1 MTTKTVAAAE
11 DGTAADPASAH
22 AVVRILVAD
31 DEESMRFFVRGG
43 LMRAGYLVEA
53 VASGD
58 QAIAAYEARPFDL
71 AVLDLKM
78 PGADGLQVLAALRG
92 TDPDAAVIVMTAHGT
107 IRSAVDAI
115 RGGAFDYVTKPFEL
129 DELLLAVERA
139 LGHRATLRE
148 NRELRKLVDPRTGL
162 GGLVGQSPA
171 LRAVFGLIERL
182 GGSDATVLITGE
194 SGTGKELVA
203 RALHA
208 RSSRA
213 GGPFVTMQCAAVPVA
228 LFESELFGHEAGAF
242 TGAVKRRRGLLEK
255 AHGGTLFLDEV
266 ADMAPGAQAK
276 LERALSEREIVPLGG
291 SEAIPVDI
299 RVVAA
304 TNRDLEALVREQ
316 AFRQELYWRL
326 NVVPIHLPP
335 LRERREDVPLLV
347 DHFLARATERL
358 GVGRK
363 TMAMDAMILLARQ
376 PWSGNVRELQNLVER
391 LAVLHPDCDEL
402 GLDDLPEE
410 LRATAPPRSEAD
422 PAALG
427 LVPYPDALLQFER
440 RYLEQL
446 FARTGGNIT
455 EAARLAGLSRG
466 HLHRKARQVG
476 VEAER
481 FRGSEG
487 AK

>member
-1 MTTKTVAAAE
+1 
-11 DGTAADPASAH
+11 
-22 AVVRILVAD
+22 
-31 DEESMRFFVRGG
+31 
-43 LMRAGYLVEA
+43 
-53 VASGD
+53 
-58 QAIAAYEARPFDL
+58 
-71 AVLDLKM
+71 
-78 PGADGLQVLAALRG
+78 
-92 TDPDAAVIVMTAHGT
+92 
-107 IRSAVDAI
+107 
-115 RGGAFDYVTKPFEL
+115 
-129 DELLLAVERA
+129 
-139 LGHRATLRE
+139 
-148 NRELRKLVDPRTGL
+148 
-162 GGLVGQSPA
+162 
-171 LRAVFGLIERL
+171 
-182 GGSDATVLITGE
+182 
-194 SGTGKELVA
+194 
-203 RALHA
+203 
-208 RSSRA
+208 
-213 GGPFVTMQCAAVPVA
+213 
-228 LFESELFGHEAGAF
+228 
-242 TGAVKRRRGLLEK
+242 
-255 AHGGTLFLDEV
+255 
-266 ADMAPGAQAK
+266 
-276 LERALSEREIVPLGG
+276 
-291 SEAIPVDI
+291 
-299 RVVAA
+299 
-304 TNRDLEALVREQ
+304 
-316 AFRQELYWRL
+316 
-326 NVVPIHLPP
+326 
-335 LRERREDVPLLV
+335 VPLLV